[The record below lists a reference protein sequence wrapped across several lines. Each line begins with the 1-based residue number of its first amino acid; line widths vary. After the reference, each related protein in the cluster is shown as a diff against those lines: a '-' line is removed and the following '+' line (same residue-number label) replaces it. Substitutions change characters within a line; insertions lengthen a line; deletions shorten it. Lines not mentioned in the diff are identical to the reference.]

1 MALTLMN
8 DVIFIGSYYIV
19 SSKNGSSQQG
29 GKGNTIDISWSG
41 GWTLPKS
48 FALYE
53 ATAKT
58 KTKRPVRTEINLT
71 LWR

>member
-8 DVIFIGSYYIV
+8 DVVFIGSYNKV

-41 GWTLPKS
+41 GWKFSGS
-48 FALYE
+48 FALCESE
-53 ATAKT
+53 ASAV
-58 KTKRPVRTEINLT
+58 KRPVGTKINLA